1 MRRLSEIFDH
11 IEANIEGDSISVARL
26 LDVFHERGFG
36 VLLFLFALPAA
47 LPLPAVGVGT
57 ILGLPLVFLTAQ
69 QAIGSRTIW
78 LPKSVQSKSF
88 SRDFMTAFVSKATS
102 WVERIE
108 MIVKPR
114 LAFVTSGFFS
124 NFIGVAGFIMA
135 LSVCV
140 PLPFTNTVPSLGI
153 ALMAVGVLMR
163 DGLAVLAGLVI
174 GMAWVSMLVYFTIFF
189 GTEGVLIAKEFIKG
203 FF

>member
-1 MRRLSEIFDH
+1 MRRLSDIFDR

-57 ILGLPLVFLTAQ
+57 ILGLPLVFLTVQ
-69 QAIGSRTIW
+69 QAVGSKTIW
-78 LPKSVQSKSF
+78 LPDSIQSRSF
-88 SRDFMTAFVSKATS
+88 SRDFMAAFISKARP
-102 WVERIE
+102 WVIRIE
-108 MIVKPR
+108 KIVKPR
-114 LAFVTSGFFS
+114 FAFVTSGLFS

-140 PLPFTNTVPSLGI
+140 PLPFTNTIPSLGI

-174 GMAWVSMLVYFTIFF
+174 GMAWVSMLVYFTILF
-189 GTEGVLIAKEFIKG
+189 GTEGVVFAKEFIKG